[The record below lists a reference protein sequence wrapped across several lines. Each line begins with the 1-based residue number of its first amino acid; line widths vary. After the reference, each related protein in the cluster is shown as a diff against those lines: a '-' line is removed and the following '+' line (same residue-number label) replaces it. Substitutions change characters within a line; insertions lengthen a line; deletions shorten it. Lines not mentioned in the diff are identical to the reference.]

1 MRVIGKHILVY
12 LLASM
17 FLVSFTGIRLLI
29 HYCMACETTDVAFLG
44 LNEENADAMHR
55 SHAEEGTCHIPL
67 DDEDGATCCGTHDT
81 HSDHGCGDCCQSEVH
96 YLRAEFEITPEKHE
110 PRIEPVLITLLP
122 RFMDTE
128 SIVPETTGKIPPR
141 PVDERPPPRLTGRDF
156 IIYAHH
162 LKIS

>member
-81 HSDHGCGDCCQSEVH
+81 HSDHEQPQVRRGVRV
-96 YLRAEFEITPEKHE
+96 YP
-110 PRIEPVLITLLP
+110 
-122 RFMDTE
+122 
-128 SIVPETTGKIPPR
+128 
-141 PVDERPPPRLTGRDF
+141 
-156 IIYAHH
+156 
-162 LKIS
+162 